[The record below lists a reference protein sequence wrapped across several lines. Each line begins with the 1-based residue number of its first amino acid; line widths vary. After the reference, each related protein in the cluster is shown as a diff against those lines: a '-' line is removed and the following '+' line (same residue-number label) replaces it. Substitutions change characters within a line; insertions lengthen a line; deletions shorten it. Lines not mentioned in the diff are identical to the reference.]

1 MYFFTPDDDEPHAEY
16 AGTSSCSV
24 TQGLG
29 FEVKGLGF
37 RV

>member
-1 MYFFTPDDDEPHAEY
+1 MCRKVAREGSAMVAER
-16 AGTSSCSV
+16 SR
-24 TQGLG
+24 G